1 MKLAECGTEEGVNI
15 YALLD
20 NEGLQ
25 QALNK
30 YLKICYERA
39 TKFGREYVIRRLRT
53 SDMNDDYIC
62 IEHVLSDDPCYYST
76 QYELH
81 FEPDLLPNIPY
92 NTIYTLEEF
101 MKEVNVC

>member
-1 MKLAECGTEEGVNI
+1 MWNRRSVNI

-20 NEGLQ
+20 NECLQ

-30 YLKICYERA
+30 YLKICYERT
-39 TKFGREYVIRRLRT
+39 TKLGREYVIRRLRT

-62 IEHVLSDDPCYYST
+62 IEHVLSDDSCYYST

>member
-1 MKLAECGTEEGVNI
+1 MELAICGMEEGCNI

-39 TKFGREYVIRRLRT
+39 TKFGREYAIRRLRT
-53 SDMNDDYIC
+53 SDMSDDYIS
-62 IEHVLSDDPCYYST
+62 IEHVIST
-76 QYELH
+76 DTQCTYTEYEIH
-81 FEPDLLPNIPY
+81 FEHCLLPNIPY